1 MLTDKRFDNGESLAG
16 TRCAD
21 YPCASERIAD
31 VHPTFAELPLVI
43 VAHGDIHTVVIGLQ
57 ILALFKT
64 LVLEVETVF
73 QQSFLQELA
82 DVVQGYMHQYHTNDG
97 CCHI

>member
-1 MLTDKRFDNGESLAG
+1 MLADKRFDNGKSLAG

-43 VAHGDIHTVVIGLQ
+43 VAHRDIDRILVLLQ
-57 ILALFKT
+57 LPTLLKT
-64 LVLEVETVF
+64 LVFKIETVF
-73 QQSFLQELA
+73 QQSLFEELGNVVKG
-82 DVVQGYMHQYHTNDG
+82 DVNQYHADY
-97 CCHI
+97 

>member
-1 MLTDKRFDNGESLAG
+1 MLPDKRFDNGESLAG

-43 VAHGDIHTVVIGLQ
+43 VAHGDIDRILVLLQ
-57 ILALFKT
+57 LPALLKT
-64 LVLEVETVF
+64 LVLKIETVF
-73 QQSFLQELA
+73 QQSLFEELGNVVKG
-82 DVVQGYMHQYHTNDG
+82 DVYQYHADY
-97 CCHI
+97 